1 MFSLAFND
9 RVMGLLR
16 SGRPAVARFAA
27 AHARA
32 LLTTV
37 AALAGCADKTDAE
50 FRTEVAIAMQAS
62 ITQDLGDLVVAACNL
77 QAAAPSRAW
86 NPTTDRAAIRQMI
99 DAWKRTRMAWERVEG
114 AVAPLFPDLNATMDA
129 RYEELLAAAGGDRN
143 PFDGR
148 GVVGMHAIERIL
160 FAPDIRPEVVAFER
174 TLPGYCA
181 AAYPATDSDAIA
193 FKFQL
198 VQRLIDDATEL
209 TTCWEPGDFNVGAAY
224 QGLAGL
230 MQEQQDKIDLA
241 ASGNEESRYANFT
254 LFDLRNNLAG
264 TERAY
269 QLFRSW
275 IRTHASAERADQTIL
290 DRFTLL
296 AQAYDT
302 SGGDALP
309 QVPADWSSDHPSADA
324 LGTPFGTLW
333 RQIRQSVDPSSNGS
347 VVYEMNRIAVLLGI
361 PEFVER

>member
-16 SGRPAVARFAA
+16 TSRRHRRHHRARIAA
-27 AHARA
+27 ARPCA
-32 LLTTV
+32 LLATLAT
-37 AALAGCADKTDAE
+37 LAGCADKTDAE

-62 ITQDLGDLVVAACNL
+62 ITQDLDDLVQAACNL

-114 AVAPLFPDLNATMDA
+114 AVAPLYPDLNATMDA
-129 RYEELLAAAGGDRN
+129 RYEELLSASGGDRN
-143 PFDGR
+143 PFDGY

-174 TLPGYCA
+174 KLPGYRT
-181 AAYPATDSDAIA
+181 AAYPSTDNEAIA

-198 VQRLIDDATEL
+198 VQRLIDDAIEL
-209 TTCWEPGDFNVGAAY
+209 TGCWEPGDFNVGAAY

-230 MQEQQDKIDLA
+230 MQEQQEKIDLA

-254 LFDLRNNLAG
+254 LFDLRNTLTG
-264 TERAY
+264 TEHAY
-269 QLFRSW
+269 QLFRGW

-290 DRFTLL
+290 NRFMLL
-296 AQAYDT
+296 AQAYDN

-309 QVPADWSSDHPSADA
+309 QVPADWSSEHPSPDA

-333 RQIRQSVDPSSNGS
+333 REIRQSVDPSNHGS

-361 PEFVER
+361 P